1 MKVMADL
8 MKHGLSS
15 EITRLNNKCNQLE
28 SETDQIKQ
36 EIRNL
41 LRDIRNLPCD
51 DNDTLSVGLVRNIL
65 ENLLEEGS
73 ELNAKSSK

>member
-8 MKHGLSS
+8 IS
-15 EITRLNNKCNQLE
+15 EISRLSIKCNKLE

-36 EIRNL
+36 EIRNR

-51 DNDTLSVGLVRNIL
+51 DNDTLSVGSVRNVL

-73 ELNAKSSK
+73 EPYDETTPQALT

>member
-8 MKHGLSS
+8 IS
-15 EITRLNNKCNQLE
+15 EISRLSIKCNKLE

-36 EIRNL
+36 EIRNR

-73 ELNAKSSK
+73 ELNDEVTPQTLT

>member
-8 MKHGLSS
+8 IS
-15 EITRLNNKCNQLE
+15 EITRLNTKCNQLE

-36 EIRNL
+36 EIRKL
-41 LRDIRNLPCD
+41 LRDIRNLSD
-51 DNDTLSVGLVRNIL
+51 DETLSVGSLRNIL

-73 ELNAKSSK
+73 EPYDEATPQALT